1 MLSSTAHSSVL
12 NPESS
17 NLQPLDDHF
26 VIDLPPNLLLQLMAS
41 YQLKATNVTGN
52 YAFNLQMFNELIQ
65 EPPFNDKKFPL
76 ARLLPVACSFP
87 QQMNWPQFNHQI
99 NQLLQAWLNDYESGA
114 HLDSA
119 LLLTRCLTL
128 EPAKMNRS
136 SSLRQDPT
144 LNAKFQFLLMHL
156 LARVTNQFDQY
167 KFTHIQNFDLET
179 GLPNQQLML
188 NILNKLLQ
196 LDVKNPGSGTSHL
209 GLILVNLNINFGEES
224 QLNTTSSSVVMA
236 AVHTIKQQLNENSTV
251 CRVGPIEL
259 AIITKNVRF
268 PAQLNLITSKI
279 IHAFESALPL
289 DNITLIIKPYFGGV
303 SSLKTQQNGIAIYDC
318 AKLALHHAMV
328 NNYDSEFYDL
338 HITESFSNSH
348 QLDEGIIHALQQN
361 ELEIYL
367 QPIISLHNKKAINPT
382 VMQETNSKVTCVS
395 AEVLLRWHN
404 ESLQSISPQRLIDTI
419 YKKGFGKVFIRWLI
433 NNACQRVAELKS
445 IHQRNIALTVNFSGT
460 DLLDADLPELLAQ
473 SIALWEIPAENLII
487 EITENDLLVD
497 EVKAALV
504 IDKIVALGCKL
515 ALDDFGTGY
524 SSMTRLRSM
533 PIDLVKIDQSFV
545 RNIANSSQDRAI
557 VQSVVKLAHSL
568 GKVVVAEG
576 VEDVTC
582 LNILKEMKCEKIQG
596 YYYAKPMHFD
606 TFISWLSEFEN
617 EQINL
622 NQNTLMSDTSS

>member
-1 MLSSTAHSSVL
+1 MLSSASPNVLHSEPTNSQ
-12 NPESS
+12 S
-17 NLQPLDDHF
+17 LDDHF
-26 VIDLPPNLLLQLMAS
+26 FIDLPPNLLLQLMAS
-41 YQLKATNVTGN
+41 YQLKAANITGN
-52 YAFNLQMFNELIQ
+52 YAFNLQKFNELIH
-65 EPPFNDKKFPL
+65 EPPFGEARLRL
-76 ARLLPVACSFP
+76 AELLPVATNFP

-99 NQLLQAWLNDYESGA
+99 NHLLQAWLNDYESGA

-119 LLLTRCLTL
+119 LLLARCITL
-128 EPAKMNRS
+128 QPSQINAS
-136 SSLRQDPT
+136 SDLMQDSE
-144 LNAKFQFLLMHL
+144 LNAKFQYLLMHL

-188 NILNKLLQ
+188 KILDKNLQ
-196 LDVKNPGSGTSHL
+196 VDPKNSDLGMAHL
-209 GLILVNLNINFGEES
+209 GLILVNLNINFGERS
-224 QLNTTSSSVVMA
+224 QLNATSSSLILA
-236 AVHTIKQQLNENSTV
+236 AIHTIKQQLNENSTV
-251 CRVGPIEL
+251 CRVGPVEL
-259 AIITKNVRF
+259 AIITKHVRF

-289 DNITLIIKPYFGGV
+289 ENITLILKPYFGGV
-303 SSLKTQQNGIAIYDC
+303 SSLKTQPNGIAMYDC

-328 NNYDSEFYDL
+328 NNYDTEFYDQ
-338 HITESFSNSH
+338 HITESFSSTH
-348 QLDEGIIHALQQN
+348 QLDEAIIHALQQN

-367 QPIISLHNKKAINPT
+367 QPIISLQNKKSINT
-382 VMQETNSKVTCVS
+382 TTAKETNAKETCIS

-404 ESLQSISPQRLIDTI
+404 ENLQSISPQRLIDTI

-445 IHQRNIALTVNFSGT
+445 NHQRNIALTINLSGT

-487 EITENDLLVD
+487 EITENDLLID

-557 VQSVVKLAHSL
+557 VLSVVKLAHSL
-568 GKVVVAEG
+568 GKAIVAEG
-576 VEDVTC
+576 VEDVAC

-606 TFISWLSEFEN
+606 AFIPWLDEFEN
-617 EQINL
+617 KQLI
-622 NQNTLMSDTSS
+622 

>member
-1 MLSSTAHSSVL
+1 
-12 NPESS
+12 
-17 NLQPLDDHF
+17 
-26 VIDLPPNLLLQLMAS
+26 MAS
-41 YQLKATNVTGN
+41 YKLKAANVTGD
-52 YAFNLQMFNELIQ
+52 YAFNLQMFNELIH
-65 EPPFNDKKFPL
+65 EPPFNEAKFTL
-76 ARLLPVACSFP
+76 AKLLPVATIWP
-87 QQMNWPQFNHQI
+87 QQMNWPEFNHRI
-99 NQLLQAWLNDYESGA
+99 NHLLQAWLNDYDSGA

-119 LLLTRCLTL
+119 LLLARCLTL
-128 EPAKMNRS
+128 RPAQIIGS
-136 SSLRQDPT
+136 TDLIQDSIVT
-144 LNAKFQFLLMHL
+144 AKFQNLLMHL

-188 NILNKLLQ
+188 NILNKHLQ
-196 LDVKNPGSGTSHL
+196 VEHQNHGLSSTHI
-209 GLILVNLNINFGEES
+209 GLILVNLNISLGEGS
-224 QLNTTSSSVVMA
+224 QLNATSSSLIMA

-259 AIITKNVRF
+259 AIITRQVRF

-289 DNITLIIKPYFGGV
+289 DNITLILKPYFGGV
-303 SSLKTQQNGIAIYDC
+303 SSLKTQQNGVAMYDC

-328 NNYDSEFYDL
+328 NNYDTEFYDQ

-348 QLDEGIIHALQQN
+348 QLDEEIIHALQQN

-367 QPIISLHNKKAINPT
+367 QPIISLQNKKSTNPM
-382 VMQETNSKVTCVS
+382 MQEANSKVTCVS

-404 ESLQSISPQRLIDTI
+404 ESLQSTSPQRLIDTI

-445 IHQRNIALTVNFSGT
+445 AHQRNIALTINLSGT

-487 EITENDLLVD
+487 EITENDLLID
-497 EVKAALV
+497 EAKATLV

-533 PIDLVKIDQSFV
+533 PIHLVKIDQSFV
-545 RNIANSSQDRAI
+545 RNIANSSQDKAI
-557 VQSVVKLAHSL
+557 VLSVVKLAHSL
-568 GKVVVAEG
+568 GKAVVAEG
-576 VEDVTC
+576 VEDIAC

-606 TFISWLSEFEN
+606 AFIPWLSEFED
-617 EQINL
+617 EQLNL
-622 NQNTLMSDTSS
+622 KPNSLTATDNTLI